1 MLACH
6 GCVTGIGALTH
17 PVCPTWFDGEE
28 NHAVESNKEYV
39 KFKTGSSSGSSTTY
53 KASTT
58 KRATAATG
66 DPTSV
71 VGALVAAVAGAGF
84 WIAGL
89 RKRR

>member
-1 MLACH
+1 M
-6 GCVTGIGALTH
+6 
-17 PVCPTWFDGEE
+17 
-28 NHAVESNKEYV
+28 ESNKEYV